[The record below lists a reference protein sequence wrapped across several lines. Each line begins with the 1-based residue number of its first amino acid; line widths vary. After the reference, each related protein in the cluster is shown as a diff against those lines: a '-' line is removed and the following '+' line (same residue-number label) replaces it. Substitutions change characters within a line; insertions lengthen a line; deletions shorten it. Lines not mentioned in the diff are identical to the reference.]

1 MNSSEARDIADAG
14 LSHISGDA
22 ELIAA
27 MLDQAGADA
36 SAIREMAARPEFSV
50 FILDFLMENDQRLLD
65 FAAVTHIPPARVQMA
80 RAVLGGFDPF

>member
-1 MNSSEARDIADAG
+1 MNRSEARDIADAG
-14 LSHISGDA
+14 LAHISGDG

-50 FILDFLMENDQRLLD
+50 FILDFLMQRDERLLA
-65 FAAVTHIPPARVQMA
+65 FADSAHIPPQRVQMA
-80 RAVLGGFDPF
+80 RAVLGGAEW